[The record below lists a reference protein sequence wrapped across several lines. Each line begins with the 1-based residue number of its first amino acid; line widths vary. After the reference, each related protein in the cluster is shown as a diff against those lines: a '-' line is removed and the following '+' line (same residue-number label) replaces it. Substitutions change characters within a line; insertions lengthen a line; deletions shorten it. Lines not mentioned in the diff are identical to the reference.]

1 MADEVVTSVESALPP
16 STTVGQAVT
25 SEVTPSTSE
34 VAVVATGKPE
44 KENWQNDPVY
54 RQQQQE
60 RDRREA
66 ELKNQLQQILQQQE
80 TQKLASMSEP
90 QRDKYLAGKYQQEA
104 QALIEEK
111 QAALEME
118 MRAKDIADLNA
129 KHGVP
134 VEVLETAAT
143 LKAAEKLADVWNRA
157 VKEAAR
163 EYSDKVQR
171 NAPDTGGGG
180 GSKMTS
186 QGDVLLAKAKQERD
200 PLALLRAARGEA

>member
-1 MADEVVTSVESALPP
+1 MADEVVTSAESALPP
-16 STTVGQAVT
+16 SVDAGQAVT
-25 SEVTPSTSE
+25 SGVAPSTSE
-34 VAVVATGKPE
+34 GIAAPVKATS
-44 KENWQNDPVY
+44 ENWQDNPKY
-54 RQQQQE
+54 REQQAE

-66 ELKNQLQQILQQQE
+66 ALRNELNQIREQQE